1 METSLEVSP
10 WLVELR
16 EERCLP
22 SSVTGPV
29 EFFALARLAV
39 ICAGEAMSLSPF
51 GACMEA
57 VGRVRGGTCP
67 RGER

>member
-1 METSLEVSP
+1 METSFEVSP

-16 EERCLP
+16 AECCFP

-39 ICAGEAMSLSPF
+39 ICAVVAIVFRPF
-51 GACMEA
+51 MKKPVHKGTGIRE
-57 VGRVRGGTCP
+57 VG
-67 RGER
+67 